1 MFTDLFIQLE
11 EYFVNNT
18 YYSVFY
24 LIAFILL
31 AWMIGYSQGQA
42 NATRLLDNITD
53 IINSKAI
60 PDKNKTYI
68 ISKFIGGKN
77 GKR

>member
-24 LIAFILL
+24 LIGMILL
-31 AWMIGYSQGQA
+31 AWLIGYSQGQA

>member
-1 MFTDLFIQLE
+1 MFTDLFISIE
-11 EYFVNNT
+11 TWFVENT
-18 YYSVFY
+18 YYGVMY
-24 LIAFILL
+24 LIGMIIL
-31 AWMIGYSQGQA
+31 AWLIGYSQGQA
-42 NATRLLDNITD
+42 NATRLLDDITD